1 MADGANPSETPATD
15 LWESEQLLS
24 DAVGRLIE
32 FWGFKRHM
40 GRIWTLLYLSD
51 EPLSAQELQDKLQLS
66 AGSVSMAVADL
77 LRWGVVK
84 KLWIHGQRR
93 DYFSA
98 ESNLWKMIS
107 RVFRERELVEVL
119 EAIAAMERALLSLD
133 DKLTSRDPKVVARA
147 QTQKARIE
155 RLLDLARLGR
165 RLIEGLL
172 QTARLDAAPLTKFFL
187 SVERRIRDRDA

>member
-1 MADGANPSETPATD
+1 MTTQTD
-15 LWESEQLLS
+15 DAQAGRAELWPSEQLLS

-40 GRIWTLLYLSD
+40 GRIWSLLYLSD
-51 EPLSAQELQDKLQLS
+51 EPLGANELRDRLELS
-66 AGSVSMAVADL
+66 AGSVSMALNDL

-84 KLWIHGQRR
+84 RVWIHGQRR
-93 DYFSA
+93 DFFVA

-107 RVFRERELVEVL
+107 RVFRERELVEIL
-119 EAIAAMERALLSLD
+119 EAIGAMEQALASLD
-133 DKLTSRDPKVVARA
+133 EPLKSSDAEVRARA
-147 QTQKARIE
+147 QSQQARIQ

-172 QTARLDAAPLTKFFL
+172 ETARLDAVPLAKFL
-187 SVERRIRDRDA
+187 LGRNSA

>member
-1 MADGANPSETPATD
+1 MSDANARNPATD

-66 AGSVSMAVADL
+66 AGSVSMATADL
-77 LRWGVVK
+77 LRWGVIK

-119 EAIAAMERALLSLD
+119 EAISAMERALASLE
-133 DKLTSRDPKVVARA
+133 DKVNARDPKVSARA

-187 SVERRIRDRDA
+187 SIERRTRDL

>member
-1 MADGANPSETPATD
+1 MTTQTD
-15 LWESEQLLS
+15 DAHPGRAELWPSEQLLS

-40 GRIWTLLYLSD
+40 GRIWSLLYLSD
-51 EPLSAQELQDKLQLS
+51 EPLGANELKDRLELS
-66 AGSVSMAVADL
+66 AGSVSMALNDL

-84 KLWIHGQRR
+84 RVWIHGQRR
-93 DYFSA
+93 DFFVA

-107 RVFRERELVEVL
+107 RVFRERELVEIL
-119 EAIAAMERALLSLD
+119 EAIGAMEQALASLD
-133 DKLTSRDPKVVARA
+133 EPLKSSDADVRARA
-147 QTQKARIE
+147 QSQQARIQ

-172 QTARLDAAPLTKFFL
+172 ETARLDAVPLAKFL
-187 SVERRIRDRDA
+187 LGRNSA

>member
-119 EAIAAMERALLSLD
+119 EAIAAMERALLSLE
-133 DKLTSRDPKVVARA
+133 DKLAARDPKVVSRA

-187 SVERRIRDRDA
+187 SVERRIRDRES